1 MGEINGFNNYEYF
14 FDRVNAYFFVF
25 LLYLIVKKAVYRGVL
40 EALETL
46 ERKDNF
52 IDTNEVWIVKKEKW

>member
-1 MGEINGFNNYEYF
+1 MDLIIMNTFLIGLMITFL
-14 FDRVNAYFFVF
+14 FFV
-25 LLYLIVKKAVYRGVL
+25 LYLIVKKAVYRGLL

-52 IDTNEVWIVKKEKW
+52 IDTNED